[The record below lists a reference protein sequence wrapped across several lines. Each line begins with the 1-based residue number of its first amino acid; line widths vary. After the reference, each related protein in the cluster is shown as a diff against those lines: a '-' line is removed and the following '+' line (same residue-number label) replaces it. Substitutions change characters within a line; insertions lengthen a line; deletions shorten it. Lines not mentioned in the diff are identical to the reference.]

1 MITLED
7 LESMGYNWE
16 AKKPPSLP
24 NLSTPLTMVKD
35 YALAANQPL
44 NYPYEFDSQLERQKY
59 KLIEEEFEEF
69 ATAIKATHA
78 LKELADLVYV
88 CYGYAATFG
97 WDLDEAI
104 RRVHENNMKRM
115 YQDDGSIKKEDGK
128 VIKNPNYPKVDL
140 GDLV

>member
-7 LESMGYNWE
+7 LEAMGYNWE
-16 AKKPPSLP
+16 ARKPPSLSP
-24 NLSTPLTMVKD
+24 STMAKN
-35 YALAANQPL
+35 YALAAGQPL
-44 NYPYEFDSQLERQKY
+44 NYPHAFESDLDKARYLLIKEEYDEFCEAEDS
-59 KLIEEEFEEF
+59 ID
-69 ATAIKATHA
+69 I

-115 YQDDGSIKKEDGK
+115 CQDDGTILKNEDGK
-128 VIKNPNYPKVDL
+128 VLKNPNVPKVKLDDL
-140 GDLV
+140 T